1 MQGSR
6 DWLGVQTAFYM
17 GPKNSWK
24 PVWEVAFLLGLNE
37 PSQNKKMPSL
47 SSFSFLL
54 FAPSLEHFPS
64 SLQQHKVRFSW

>member
-37 PSQNKKMPSL
+37 PSQNKKCHP
-47 SSFSFLL
+47 
-54 FAPSLEHFPS
+54 
-64 SLQQHKVRFSW
+64 